1 MHTPSRTGQSLVP
14 QSCAATRT
22 SHTGT
27 EGQALPLLPRHPWA
41 AQEPFPTAWQ
51 ILCNTLV
58 IKNRVV
64 LYLSSHFC
72 LGYAPWAVLAS
83 A

>member
-1 MHTPSRTGQSLVP
+1 MLPEAGPIPFSPAELSKVKGVP
-14 QSCAATRT
+14 PQTAVAPQPIACAR
-22 SHTGT
+22 
-27 EGQALPLLPRHPWA
+27 
-41 AQEPFPTAWQ
+41 TAWSNPTV
-51 ILCNTLV
+51 LH
-58 IKNRVV
+58 KKRVA